1 MIRRRCRTVLWRAQA
16 TYADG
21 RCSSAYVCAPAVSLG
36 YISVYF
42 SANACARFT
51 RNKVNVA
58 RWFLLIA
65 SIGIVAIFYAFA
77 MPR

>member
-1 MIRRRCRTVLWRAQA
+1 
-16 TYADG
+16 
-21 RCSSAYVCAPAVSLG
+21 VSLG

>member
-1 MIRRRCRTVLWRAQA
+1 MHELCLLAGGAAERMHVHL
-16 TYADG
+16 
-21 RCSSAYVCAPAVSLG
+21 SAVSLG